1 MLRPHRQP
9 DRRPATRCGAKART
23 RGGLPCQAAPVR
35 GKKRCRMHG
44 GLSTGPRTPEGLERS
59 RRARWVHGRRSK
71 EAIEER
77 RRANWE
83 TWEQA
88 KRRFE
93 RESRRADRL
102 MARDARRISRELDRL
117 LGRLPDA

>member
-1 MLRPHRQP
+1 
-9 DRRPATRCGAKART
+9 
-23 RGGLPCQAAPVR
+23 
-35 GKKRCRMHG
+35 MHG

-71 EAIEER
+71 EVIEAR
-77 RRANWE
+77 RWANWE

-93 RESRRADRL
+93 RESRRADQL
-102 MARDARRISRELDRL
+102 MARDARRISRQIDRL
-117 LGRLPDA
+117 LNRLPDR